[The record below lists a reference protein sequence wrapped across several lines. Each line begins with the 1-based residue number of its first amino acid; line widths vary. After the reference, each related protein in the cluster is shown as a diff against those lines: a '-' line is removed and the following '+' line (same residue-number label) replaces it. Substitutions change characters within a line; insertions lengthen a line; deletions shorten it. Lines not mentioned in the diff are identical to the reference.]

1 MSHLLSV
8 NSIVYVRIG
17 ILNVSIS
24 QITQLRHLDTM
35 NVPKVTQSVNNLGF
49 QFSPS
54 DSRMYILTQRSSH
67 CYVMLP
73 HYHAGTIVWFPFT
86 VIVTP
91 IGVIRTFPQ
100 RNNIKIK
107 NSCLYFK
114 LIALP
119 VSWMYSAEYIRS
131 LCWLFTG
138 TSAFQVSLPLVILL
152 NVRFLHVFKLRK
164 KRYQKPIIPFYT
176 PKNFNRKAV
185 SYKK

>member
-100 RNNIKIK
+100 RNTYK
-107 NSCLYFK
+107 NKKLMLIFQIDCLTCFMNAQCWVYQIIMLALYRYLCISSF
-114 LIALP
+114 IA
-119 VSWMYSAEYIRS
+119 
-131 LCWLFTG
+131 TG
-138 TSAFQVSLPLVILL
+138 NLT
-152 NVRFLHVFKLRK
+152 
-164 KRYQKPIIPFYT
+164 
-176 PKNFNRKAV
+176 
-185 SYKK
+185 